1 MGFVPDVAA
10 IRARVAPALAP
21 RGGELSLVAL
31 LEGGREVEVKLPGRF
46 RFDGAL
52 KGALKAA
59 PGVLH
64 LEEA

>member
-1 MGFVPDVAA
+1 DMASLK
-10 IRARVAPALAP
+10 ARLKPALSE

-31 LEGGREVEVKLPGRF
+31 LEGGREVEMRIPGRF
-46 RFDGAL
+46 RFDAAL
-52 KGALKAA
+52 RGALKAA